1 MPPFAL
7 TILTHLLAAIVAG
20 AGSFYVAWQMQAG
33 NVTAV
38 ELKHANAV
46 IQAKDTADAAWRGIV
61 GNAIAATVAATGR
74 ETATRSRLDGAR
86 NELDGLQRDL
96 EAANARLATATPAA
110 CIERAT
116 ALSAVLDQC
125 AGAYQDMAGKAERHA
140 NDIQTLTEAW
150 PRTP

>member
-20 AGSFYVAWQMQAG
+20 SGAFYVAWQMQAG

-46 IQAKDTADAAWRGIV
+46 IEATERANTAWSAIAR
-61 GNAIAATVAATGR
+61 NSIAATVAATNR
-74 ETATRSRLDGAR
+74 ESATRSRLDGAR
-86 NELDGLQRDL
+86 TERDGLQRDL
-96 EAANARLATATPAA
+96 EAATARLANATPAA
-110 CIERAT
+110 CIERAS

-140 NDIQTLTEAW
+140 NDAQTLIEAW
-150 PRTP
+150 PRTH